1 LCGIAGLAGDSNPD
15 RSRTAV
21 AAMTCALAR
30 RGPDAEGVEQ
40 WPGVT
45 LGHRRLSIF
54 DLSDAGRQPMLLP
67 DRSVGVVFNGA
78 IYNFLELRREL
89 ESAGHIFCSRTDTEV
104 LLHGYV
110 HWGIDGLINRLR
122 GMFAIG
128 LWDQTRNKLFLI
140 RDRLGV
146 KPLVYSVRDG
156 KLAFASTVRAL
167 KDGGFASELDC
178 DALAE
183 FLEFGFVTDDRT
195 IYQGV
200 EKLRAGEVLEWSNG
214 TATKRLYWDLPS
226 IDATSHITFEDAVDR
241 TEEIFL
247 EAVKL
252 RLEADVPIGAL
263 LSGGIDSSLVCWA
276 IAKLGGNIRT
286 FTVGTPNDPADESA
300 DAIATAHQLGVPHQL
315 IELSP
320 DDAPGM
326 DDLVN
331 AYGEPFA
338 CYSALGM
345 LSVSQAVRR
354 HATVLLTGDG
364 GDDIF
369 LGYPEHK
376 HFWMA
381 QRLANSL
388 PPGSATAWK
397 LLRQALPRNGTL
409 RRAKHFIDYATGGV
423 GAVARVHNG
432 LPLYREHGLLGGRL
446 TGADV
451 SHRKV
456 PLSRD
461 SARQLVSEFLKYDRR
476 TRFTGEYMTK
486 VDGGTM
492 YYALEARSPFLDHVL
507 WEYAGTLPVEL
518 RLRNGQ
524 LKAVLRELARRHIG
538 ERVSCGAK
546 RGFSIPVQRWLA
558 GRWGSDFKS
567 AISESVLAG
576 EEYIRPDRVLEL
588 WANTARTGT
597 VPLQLWYIYVLEHW
611 FRLEQSHR
619 LPSPELVLQ

>member
-1 LCGIAGLAGDSNPD
+1 MCGIAGLAGESNPH
-15 RSRTAV
+15 RSHTAI
-21 AAMTCALAR
+21 AAMTSALAR
-30 RGPDAEGVEQ
+30 RGPDAEGIEQ
-40 WPGVT
+40 WPNVT

-54 DLSDAGRQPMLLP
+54 DLSEAGRQPMLLP

-78 IYNFLELRREL
+78 IYNFIPLRREL
-89 ESAGHIFCSRTDTEV
+89 ESAGYVFHSRTDTEV
-104 LLHGYV
+104 LLHGYL
-110 HWGIDGLINRLR
+110 HWGIDGLLQRLR

-128 LWDQTRNKLFLI
+128 LWDQTRSKLFLV

-146 KPLVYSVRDG
+146 KPLVYSLRSG
-156 KLAFASTVRAL
+156 RLAFASTVRAL
-167 KDGGFASELDC
+167 RDGGFAGELDS

-195 IYQGV
+195 IYEGIA
-200 EKLRAGEVLEWSNG
+200 KLRAGELLEWSHG
-214 TATKRLYWDLPS
+214 SVTKRLYWDLPS
-226 IDATSHITFEDAVDR
+226 IDRSSRIKFEEAVEQ
-241 TEEIFL
+241 TESIFL
-247 EAVKL
+247 DSVKL

-263 LSGGIDSSLVCWA
+263 LSGGVDSSLVCWA

-286 FTVGTPNDPADESA
+286 FTIGTPNDPGDESA
-300 DAIATAHQLGVPHQL
+300 DAVATARQLGVPHQL
-315 IELSP
+315 IELRP
-320 DDAPGM
+320 DDSPGM

-345 LSVSQAVRR
+345 LSVSQAVKR

-388 PPGSATAWK
+388 PPGSAASWK
-397 LLRQALPRNGTL
+397 LLRQMLPHNGAL

-423 GAVARVHNG
+423 GAIARVHNG
-432 LPLYREHGLLGGRL
+432 LPLYRENALLGSRL
-446 TGADV
+446 VDADV
-451 SHRKV
+451 SHRQI
-456 PLSRD
+456 PLSPG
-461 SARQLVSEFLKYDRR
+461 SARDLVFEFLKYDRR

-492 YYALEARSPFLDHVL
+492 YYALEARSPFLDHEL
-507 WEYAGTLPVEL
+507 WEYAGKLPVEI
-518 RLRNGQ
+518 RLRNGS
-524 LKAVLRELARRHIG
+524 LKAILRELARRHIG
-538 ERVSCGAK
+538 ERVSSGAK

-558 GRWGSDFKS
+558 GRWGSDFRS
-567 AISESVLAG
+567 VISDSVLARDG
-576 EEYIRPDRVLEL
+576 YIHPERVLDL
-588 WANTARTGT
+588 WSRTAPAGT

-611 FRLEQSHR
+611 MRLEQSHR
-619 LPSPELVLQ
+619 LKSPELVLQ

>member
-1 LCGIAGLAGDSNPD
+1 
-15 RSRTAV
+15 
-21 AAMTCALAR
+21 MTSALAR
-30 RGPDAEGVEQ
+30 RGPDAEGIEQ
-40 WPGVT
+40 WPNVT

-54 DLSDAGRQPMLLP
+54 DLSEAGRQPMLLP

-78 IYNFLELRREL
+78 IYNFIPLRREL
-89 ESAGHIFCSRTDTEV
+89 ESAGYVFHSRTDTEV
-104 LLHGYV
+104 LLHGYL
-110 HWGIDGLINRLR
+110 HWGIDGLLQRLR

-128 LWDQTRNKLFLI
+128 LWDQTRSKLFLV

-146 KPLVYSVRDG
+146 KPLVYSLRSG
-156 KLAFASTVRAL
+156 RLAFASTVRAL
-167 KDGGFASELDC
+167 RDGGFAGELDS

-195 IYQGV
+195 IYEGIA
-200 EKLRAGEVLEWSNG
+200 KLRAGELLEWSHG
-214 TATKRLYWDLPS
+214 SVTKRLYWDLPS
-226 IDATSHITFEDAVDR
+226 IDRSSRIKFEEAVEQ
-241 TEEIFL
+241 TESIFL
-247 EAVKL
+247 DSVKL

-263 LSGGIDSSLVCWA
+263 LSGGVDSSLVCWA

-286 FTVGTPNDPADESA
+286 FTIGTPNDPGDESA
-300 DAIATAHQLGVPHQL
+300 DAVATARQLGVPHQL
-315 IELSP
+315 IELRP
-320 DDAPGM
+320 DDSPGM

-345 LSVSQAVRR
+345 LSVSQAVKR

-388 PPGSATAWK
+388 PPGSAASWK
-397 LLRQALPRNGTL
+397 LLRQMLPHNGAL

-423 GAVARVHNG
+423 GAIARVHNG
-432 LPLYREHGLLGGRL
+432 LPLYRENALLGSRL
-446 TGADV
+446 VDADV
-451 SHRKV
+451 SHRQI
-456 PLSRD
+456 PLSPG
-461 SARQLVSEFLKYDRR
+461 SARDLVFEFLKYDRR

-492 YYALEARSPFLDHVL
+492 YYALEARSPFLDHEL
-507 WEYAGTLPVEL
+507 WEYAGKLPVEI
-518 RLRNGQ
+518 RLRNGS
-524 LKAVLRELARRHIG
+524 LKAILRELARRHIG
-538 ERVSCGAK
+538 ERVSSGAK

-558 GRWGSDFKS
+558 GRWGSDFRS
-567 AISESVLAG
+567 VISDSVLARDG
-576 EEYIRPDRVLEL
+576 YIHPERVLDL
-588 WANTARTGT
+588 WSRTAPAGT

-611 FRLEQSHR
+611 MRLEQSHR
-619 LPSPELVLQ
+619 LKSPELVLQ